1 MNPVAQLWRLLRQK
15 GESPLTIQAKT
26 ATEEFRRVDEYSK
39 RMLRDKEASDWMSRD
54 RPIEDD
60 YFRDRRQA

>member
-15 GESPLTIQAKT
+15 GESRLTTEAKT
-26 ATEEFRRVDEYSK
+26 ATEEFRRVDAYSK

-54 RPIEDD
+54 RPLENDV
-60 YFRDRRQA
+60 FRDRRQA